1 MTDADRVKLL
11 HGPYRAPRFR
21 YGGTLR
27 CELRGELVVTG
38 LTDALVPW
46 PLGRRPG
53 RNERARSLVLC
64 GDLAEAV
71 RRESA
76 TAVAYHWGVTAQTV
90 TRWKKALGVG
100 HVNEGTHRLRSAYTA
115 EPWAKEAL
123 AKAQGKAGD
132 PARRAKIAAA
142 RRGRPRPPHVV
153 EAMRK
158 GRLGTP
164 HSAEARAKMSAA
176 HKRRG
181 TRPPKAGRPWTAEEE
196 ALLRELPPAEV
207 ARRLGRTLRAVW
219 SRRRVLGLPDGRT
232 RDGRRP

>member
-38 LTDALVPW
+38 LTDAPVPW
-46 PLGRRPG
+46 PLGRRLG

-90 TRWKKALGVG
+90 TRWRKALGVG
-100 HVNEGTHRLRSAYTA
+100 HVTEGTHRLRSDLAYEHGPTA
-115 EPWAKEAL
+115 GREKGQARNC
-123 AKAQGKAGD
+123 D
-132 PARRAKIAAA
+132 PTRRAKIAAA
-142 RRGRPRPPHVV
+142 RRGKPRPRHVV
-153 EAMRK
+153 EAMRR

-164 HSAEARAKMSAA
+164 HSAEARAKIGAA
-176 HKRRG
+176 HRRRG

-196 ALLRELPPAEV
+196 ALVRQLPPAEV
-207 ARRLGRTLRAVW
+207 ARRTGRTLKAVYAW
-219 SRRRVLGLPDGRT
+219 RRVLGVQ
-232 RDGRRP
+232 DGRRRKAGP

>member
-1 MTDADRVKLL
+1 MTDAERVKLL
-11 HGPYRAPRFR
+11 HGPYRTPRFR
-21 YGGTLR
+21 YGGVLR

-38 LTDALVPW
+38 LTDAPIQW

-53 RNERARSLVLC
+53 RNERARSLILC

-76 TAVAYHWGVTAQTV
+76 TAVAYHFGVTAQTV
-90 TRWKKALGVG
+90 SLWRRALGVG
-100 HVNEGTHRLRSAYTA
+100 HVNEGTHRLRSDLAYEPGPTA
-115 EPWAKEAL
+115 GREKGQAKNS
-123 AKAQGKAGD
+123 D
-132 PARRAKIAAA
+132 TARRAKIAAA
-142 RRGRPRPPHVV
+142 KRGKPRPPHVI

-196 ALLRELPPAEV
+196 ALVRQLPPAEV
-207 ARRLGRTLRAVW
+207 ARRSGRTLKAVYAW
-219 SRRRVLGLPDGRT
+219 RRVLGVPDGRRR
-232 RDGRRP
+232 RDGP